1 MEKSLNLNSNK
12 KICLWWTLH
21 LIVISL
27 IFWFVIGPIIT
38 LTFHNGGKELS
49 SLGLIILLGSILFP
63 LIVIQLA
70 ALIFCSAGS
79 TRRKW
84 MIILLSYPISIGP
97 LIACSLKLT
106 NRWKLQTTKR
116 WLYFVLILLGTMLLY
131 WVLTNLYATV
141 IFSQIVEKVLQTKN

>member
-1 MEKSLNLNSNK
+1 MEKSFNLNSNK
-12 KICLWWTLH
+12 KFWLWWTLH

-27 IFWFVIGPIIT
+27 ISWFVIGPIFT

-49 SLGLIILLGSILFP
+49 YLGLVTLLGSTLFP

-79 TRRKW
+79 TKRKW
-84 MIILLSYPISIGP
+84 MIILLSYPISVGP
-97 LIACSLKLT
+97 LVACSLMLT

-116 WLYFVLILLGTMLLY
+116 WLYFVPIMLGAILLY
-131 WVLTNLYATV
+131 WVLTNLYDTT
-141 IFSQIVEKVLQTKN
+141 IFSQVVEKVL